1 MSVFKIGKVVMGSL
15 FKKPAT
21 LMYPVVPREWQERT
35 RGHIDINEPDCILC
49 GMCMRKCPTNAI
61 TVDRDA
67 HTWVIQR
74 MKCIQCG
81 CCTDNCPKKCL
92 TMAQTYTAPSVTKV
106 IDTFEIP
113 QKEKAAGGGA
123 ADGKLQNNQDECI
136 YCGICAKNCPQEAIE
151 VNRDE
156 KSWKLDEDKCVK
168 CGLCTEKCPKKC
180 LEIK

>member
-1 MSVFKIGKVVMGSL
+1 
-15 FKKPAT
+15 
-21 LMYPVVPREWQERT
+21 
-35 RGHIDINEPDCILC
+35 
-49 GMCMRKCPTNAI
+49 
-61 TVDRDA
+61 
-67 HTWVIQR
+67 
-74 MKCIQCG
+74 
-81 CCTDNCPKKCL
+81 
-92 TMAQTYTAPSVTKV
+92 MAQTYTAPSVTKV

>member
-1 MSVFKIGKVVMGSL
+1 MGSL

-35 RGHIDINEPDCILC
+35 RGHIDIDVDNCILC
-49 GMCMRKCPTNAI
+49 GMCQRKCPTNAI
-61 TVDRDA
+61 TVDRNA
-67 HTWVIQR
+67 HTWTIER

-92 TMAQTYTAPSVTKV
+92 SMAQTYTTPSPEKITDV
-106 IDTFEIP
+106 FEIP
-113 QKEKAAGGGA
+113 VKEKKAAGGASG
-123 ADGKLQNNQDECI
+123 DTKLHCNTDECVF
-136 YCGICAKNCPQEAIE
+136 CGLCAKNCPQEAITVDRE
-151 VNRDE
+151 S
-156 KSWKLDEDKCVK
+156 KTWKLDEDACVK